1 MAVRYLEGDSLF
13 IYLVSRNT
21 EKLEEMAFE
30 LRKHMVSTC
39 VSTPA
44 TLRCRMPLSA
54 STRVPADSLVVDR
67 LVNSAGFGDQGA
79 FIDADWKRQ
88 ADMIQ

>member
-1 MAVRYLEGDSLF
+1 MRLF
-13 IYLVSRNT
+13 IYLPRV
-21 EKLEEMAFE
+21 K
-30 LRKHMVSTC
+30 KHGEVRRDGVRAAQTYGIDVRVHSC
-39 VSTPA
+39 DLAVPDA
-44 TLRCRMPLSA
+44 AIGLYE
-54 STRVPADSLVVDR
+54 STRADSLVVDR